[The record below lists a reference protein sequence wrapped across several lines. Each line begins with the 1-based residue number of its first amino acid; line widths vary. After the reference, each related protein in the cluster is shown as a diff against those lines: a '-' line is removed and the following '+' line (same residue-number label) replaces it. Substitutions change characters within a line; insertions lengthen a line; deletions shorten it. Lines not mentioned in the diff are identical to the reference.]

1 MHDIELVELI
11 ECGDKMLE
19 KKANLKHG
27 ELSLHRIV
35 HKLLKVAITILI
47 DDIDVR
53 LADVDFA
60 DCYDIIV
67 RESLK
72 RLHLTHELFW
82 DPILCLANLYF
93 LQRDNCI
100 CSLIDSLVD
109 L

>member
-1 MHDIELVELI
+1 
-11 ECGDKMLE
+11 MLE
-19 KKANLKHG
+19 KKANLEQC

-35 HKLLKVAITILI
+35 HKLLKVAITVLI
-47 DDIDVR
+47 DDINVR

-67 RESLK
+67 GKSLK
-72 RLHLTHELFW
+72 RLNLPYELFW
-82 DPILCLANLYF
+82 NSILCLANLHF

-100 CSLIDSLVD
+100 SSLIDSLVD